1 MSDDATA
8 AALAGFGNP
17 TQAPPWPDHNQGP
30 LLNRVIWTLL
40 AISGLVAA
48 ARLWTKWRKTRRLYW
63 DDGLIILAW
72 LLGLAHATQMARAV
86 QHGLGRHMLY
96 IDNPQREI
104 VIRLGVWALMCAYL
118 SPMVGRIAF
127 CVTIYYLTATD
138 SRIPKW
144 PIWVIVAGQLLVR
157 NGHKGETA
165 IMTVL
170 IVSQVNV

>member
-8 AALAGFGNP
+8 AALTGFGDP
-17 TQAPPWPDHNQGP
+17 TQPPPWPDHNQGP

-72 LLGLAHATQMARAV
+72 FLGLVQATQMARAV

-96 IDNPQREI
+96 IDNAQREK
-104 VIRLGVWALMCAYL
+104 VIRLGVWALLCSYL

-127 CVTIYYLTATD
+127 CVTIYYLAATD
-138 SRIPKW
+138 PRIPKR
-144 PIWVIVAGQLLVR
+144 PIWVFVAGQLLV
-157 NGHKGETA
+157 N
-165 IMTVL
+165 
-170 IVSQVNV
+170 VSEPIRVPVGSVATSSQDR